1 MKSLY
6 SDINTNDEE
15 IRESG
20 RLLLPPEFIESFP
33 LGSDID
39 NLGSLGE
46 PIIFL
51 NPNRISV
58 CRLDPDANN
67 WDITGIVA
75 PGVDFPNKLIAI
87 TNINPAN
94 NRTIRFQN
102 NDGGSLAE
110 NRFLLESNAITLKR
124 NQTLTLRY
132 DSLFNRWRP
141 LSQR

>member
-20 RLLLPPEFIESFP
+20 RLLLPPEFVETFP
-33 LGSDID
+33 LISDIN

-94 NRTIRFQN
+94 NRTIRFLN
-102 NDGGSLAE
+102 NDGGSLAN
-110 NRFLLESNAITLKR
+110 NRFLFRQNIVSLLPNETLI
-124 NQTLTLRY
+124 LRY
-132 DSLFNRWRP
+132 DSLVDRWRP
-141 LSQR
+141 ISRR